1 MRNPKKVLLIKYFGM
16 KSHRGLGGSP
26 SLGNGRLGAMVFG
39 HPTNERIQ
47 LNDDSLWPDDLQW
60 EHPTGGPEELK
71 TIRQKFFCKEMPN
84 QQIL

>member
-1 MRNPKKVLLIKYFGM
+1 M
-16 KSHRGLGGSP
+16 
-26 SLGNGRLGAMVFG
+26 MVFG

-71 TIRQKFFCKEMPN
+71 HS
-84 QQIL
+84 